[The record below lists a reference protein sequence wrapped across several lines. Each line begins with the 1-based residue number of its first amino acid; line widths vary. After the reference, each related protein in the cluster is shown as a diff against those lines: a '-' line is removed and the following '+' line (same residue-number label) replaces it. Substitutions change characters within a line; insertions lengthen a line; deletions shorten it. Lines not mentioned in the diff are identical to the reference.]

1 LRLFRLRTQRLGAKR
16 LQMPIYPITHTAN
29 STLNSA
35 LPGPDDITRTEL
47 ANGIVILSRANFNS
61 PSVTISGYLPAG
73 ALFDPDQ
80 KLGLADFTVS
90 ALMRGT
96 NNRSFQDI
104 FNALESVGASLGLG
118 GATHTIGFN
127 GKTLAEDLDLLL
139 DLLSEALRRPIFPEE
154 QVERLRAQL
163 LTSLAIRSQD
173 TGQMASLAF
182 DKLVYDGH
190 PYSRPED
197 GYPET
202 VQAITRTDLQ
212 QFHRQHFGP
221 RGMVIAVVGAVEP
234 AQAIDK
240 VSHSLADWDNP
251 EQSEP
256 AALPTLNPRSEAK
269 TERVTIPGKSQSD
282 IILGT
287 AGPPRRSEDFLS
299 ASLGNSVLG
308 QFGMMGRLGEA
319 VREKFGL
326 AYHVGSTLS
335 GGFGP
340 GPWYVSAGVNPDNVE
355 QAIDLINKEISRFV
369 TEPVSDEELADS
381 QANFIGRLPLSLESN
396 AGIAA
401 ALSNLERYQLGMDY
415 YLRYPDLIK
424 SITSEEVLVVARRYL
439 DPKML
444 AVAVAGPD

>member
-1 LRLFRLRTQRLGAKR
+1 MLIHPNTH
-16 LQMPIYPITHTAN
+16 ITN
-29 STLNSA
+29 STLNST
-35 LPGPDDITRTEL
+35 LPGPDDITRIEL
-47 ANGIVILSRANFNS
+47 ANGIVILSRSNFNS
-61 PSVTISGYLPAG
+61 PSVVISGYLPAG
-73 ALFDPDQ
+73 ALFDSDQ

-104 FNALESVGASLGLG
+104 FDALESVGASLGLG

-127 GKTLAEDLDLLL
+127 GKALAEDLDLLL
-139 DLLSEALRRPIFPEE
+139 DLLAEALRRPIFPEE

-163 LTSLAIRSQD
+163 LTALAIRAQD

-212 QFHRQHFGP
+212 EFHREHFGP
-221 RGMVIAVVGAVEP
+221 RGMVITIVGAVDP
-234 AQAIDK
+234 TQAIDK

-251 EQSEP
+251 EQTEP
-256 AALPTLNPRSEAK
+256 VVLPPLNPRSEAE
-269 TERVTIPGKSQSD
+269 TERVTIAGKSQSD
-282 IILGT
+282 IVLGT
-287 AGPPRRSEDFLS
+287 AGPPRRSEDFLA

-319 VREKFGL
+319 VREKVGL
-326 AYHVGSTLS
+326 AYHVGSSLS
-335 GGFGP
+335 GGVGP

-424 SITSEEVLVVARRYL
+424 SITSEEVLIAARRYL

-444 AVAVAGPD
+444 AIAVAGPD